1 MRSTIRLSI
10 VFVTF
15 LVIIFGWGIYHFT
28 WDTQSIPKGELIRK
42 VNSPKGKY
50 TANIYS
56 GTGGATVDDSVI
68 VEVEQETTKKKKNVY
83 FQYHCKDIEV
93 KWLTETY
100 IQINGK
106 KMNIHKDVYDYRHE

>member
-1 MRSTIRLSI
+1 MKRVIKISV

-42 VNSPKGKY
+42 VNSPKSKY
-50 TANIYS
+50 TANIYN

-68 VEVEQETTKKKKNVY
+68 VEVEEKLTKEKKNIY
-83 FQYHCKDIEV
+83 FQYHCKDIEL

-100 IQINGK
+100 VQINGK
-106 KMNIHKDVYDYRHE
+106 KMNIHRDVYDYRHE